1 MLIHRRILETLISNH
16 GTGLSDDSAIE
27 ALSNN
32 VELFVI
38 DMVSRLV
45 IDPIPKINVF
55 EEDISEEMLMKDLEG
70 EASKITREFDYSKA
84 REILHA
90 NL

>member
-16 GTGLSDDSAIE
+16 GAGLSDDSAVE

-45 IDPIPKINVF
+45 IDPISKINVF

-70 EASKITREFDYSKA
+70 EGSKITREFDYSKA
-84 REILHA
+84 RDIQRAES
-90 NL
+90 